1 MSRRR
6 EHFGRGALMVL
17 GLVLAVLLLG
27 ALELALRLVGA
38 GEGPPGYDPLSGF
51 SSSVP
56 LFVRASAAD
65 GTLVWRVSPARLGRR
80 EAAGPVDPQREF
92 RAEKLAG
99 SYRIFVVG
107 ESTAAGVPY
116 DPSDAFAGGLA
127 RALAAALP
135 DLPVE
140 VVDAAVSGYGS
151 RRELLAVR
159 EIAAHS
165 PDLILYYG
173 GHNETWEHGRYGRLI
188 DLPPALFRAVEG
200 LVATRIFTL
209 ASRLVRRDA
218 PLPEEAVER
227 FLREDDQKSLEL
239 FAIWADRA
247 AGRRSGGEPEVER
260 WYRANLE
267 RMADAA
273 EAAGARFAV
282 ATLGQDLVDWAPGAL
297 LRRPDLGPDASERWT
312 RLSENGRLASE
323 RGDCETAL
331 AQWRAALAIDA
342 TVADLHYRIA
352 QCESRLGHVDVA
364 RTHFRLA
371 SDLDGVPLG
380 APSRYNEA
388 LRDLALRRG
397 AILIDAAAA
406 LEAAAPDG
414 LVGQE
419 LFVDFVHPNLRGHQ
433 IIAAAI
439 VRALQTSATPRPAT
453 QWRML
458 PEPEPVAAI
467 LARRPDYRAREL
479 ELALVTC
486 LLARRNACATAR
498 AEELVAIDPE
508 NPAARRALL
517 HLQPKRGL

>member
-1 MSRRR
+1 MDRAAPRR
-6 EHFGRGALMVL
+6 
-17 GLVLAVLLLG
+17 
-27 ALELALRLVGA
+27 
-38 GEGPPGYDPLSGF
+38 P
-51 SSSVP
+51 
-56 LFVRASAAD
+56 
-65 GTLVWRVSPARLGRR
+65 
-80 EAAGPVDPQREF
+80 
-92 RAEKLAG
+92 
-99 SYRIFVVG
+99 I
-107 ESTAAGVPY
+107 
-116 DPSDAFAGGLA
+116 
-127 RALAAALP
+127 
-135 DLPVE
+135 
-140 VVDAAVSGYGS
+140 
-151 RRELLAVR
+151 
-159 EIAAHS
+159 
-165 PDLILYYG
+165 
-173 GHNETWEHGRYGRLI
+173 GRYRRLI

-282 ATLGQDLVDWAPGAL
+282 ATLGQDLVDWAPGAS

-352 QCESRLGHVDVA
+352 QCERRLGHVDVA

-397 AILIDAAAA
+397 AIFIDAAAA

-467 LARRPDYRAREL
+467 LGRRPDYRAREL